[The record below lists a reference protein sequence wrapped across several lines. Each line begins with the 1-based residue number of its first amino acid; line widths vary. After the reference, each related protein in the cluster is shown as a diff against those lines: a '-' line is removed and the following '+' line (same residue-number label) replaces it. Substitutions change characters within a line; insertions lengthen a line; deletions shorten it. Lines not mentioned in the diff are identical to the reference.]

1 MPFPSFRPFL
11 KLFTF
16 SALFAFL
23 PGAAP
28 AQENPYFVSY
38 AHFLEEPGNLEI
50 EYFSTFGTQR
60 GGNNFHAY
68 WMEFEYGANLVDHR
82 ILPGWPDYVRG
93 FHFIHS
99 LRWENR
105 FRVLKRE
112 HFINPVL
119 YVEYEHKSSA
129 DKILKRVK
137 ATTSNQTSSSHAEA
151 GKESINEI
159 ELKLILS
166 SNFKG
171 WNFTENTLAA
181 KDLSNSPWEFGYA
194 IGASRP
200 LALKASPK
208 RCSFCG
214 QNFVAGAELYGGLGD
229 RHSFGLH
236 DTSHYFAPVV
246 AWNLPSDWTLRLSA
260 GFGLNDNSHR
270 FLLRWGVSREIAGF
284 GPSSAALFEAAD
296 EEISA
301 RYRCHRCSRLRV
313 TGSPARG
320 HGYYAQTRQGCSSFT
335 PNWPKRRQ
343 KPVQSATH
351 SKKIP
356 TQLLPEGFF

>member
-11 KLFTF
+11 KLFML
-16 SALFAFL
+16 SAIFVFL

-28 AQENPYFVSY
+28 AQENPYFVAY
-38 AHFLEEPGNLEI
+38 DHFLEEPGNLEI

-60 GGNNFHAY
+60 GGNDFHAY
-68 WMEFEYGANLVDHR
+68 WMEFEYGATAWWTTEFYLDGQSTFGDSTVFT
-82 ILPGWPDYVRG
+82 G
-93 FHFIHS
+93 F
-99 LRWENR
+99 RWENR

-119 YVEYEHKSSA
+119 YVEYEHKSGA
-129 DKILKRVK
+129 DKILKEGEGHDVE
-137 ATTSNQTSSSHAEA
+137 SDFLIPNAEA
-151 GKESINEI
+151 RKEHINEI

-208 RCSFCG
+208 RCSFCR
-214 QNFVAGAELYGGLGD
+214 QNFIAGAELYGGLGD

-284 GPSSAALFEAAD
+284 GS
-296 EEISA
+296 IV
-301 RYRCHRCSRLRV
+301 SRLF
-313 TGSPARG
+313 GGRG
-320 HGYYAQTRQGCSSFT
+320 
-335 PNWPKRRQ
+335 
-343 KPVQSATH
+343 
-351 SKKIP
+351 
-356 TQLLPEGFF
+356 